1 MLPIVLDPSKLRA
14 GVAGTGAA
22 ADRRLRTLTDAGM
35 TPRHIA
41 QQVEVSALDVLF
53 VAGLDR
59 AASEAWAKAAH
70 ALGVLVNV
78 EDVPELCDFHV
89 PAIVRRGDL
98 LLTVSTNGRAPGLA
112 RAVRA
117 ALEKLF
123 GREWGAHTDEVAR
136 LRERWRGE
144 GVAPPDVSARIEA
157 HVAEQRW
164 LQ

>member
-14 GVAGTGAA
+14 GVVGEGAA
-22 ADRRLRTLTDAGM
+22 ADRRQSTLTDGGM
-35 TPRHIA
+35 APRRVAHHIDVA
-41 QQVEVSALDVLF
+41 SLDVLF
-53 VAGLDR
+53 VAGLER
-59 AASEAWAKAAH
+59 AAAEAWAKAAR

-98 LLTVSTNGRAPGLA
+98 LLTISTNGRAPGLA

-123 GREWGAHTDEVAR
+123 GREWGARTDEVAR

-144 GVAPPDVSARIEA
+144 GVAPPDVSARIDA

-164 LQ
+164 LA